1 MRKFLAALIFI
12 FSQESFTKADDIS
25 DFQIDGMTPGESLLK
40 HFNKSD
46 IKEAL
51 RNATFY
57 PKSKKMKVIL
67 LYPNKE
73 SNYDEYDFH
82 ILNNDPKFII
92 QSVKGRLKM
101 SIKECLDKKKVVVNQ
116 IENIL
121 PKAKKE
127 NYINDYNNAYGKSR
141 AHLTDFVYI
150 EVSVRV
156 WCADW
161 DSDNKTVINNK
172 WTDELNVG
180 INPKNF
186 LYFINN
192 EAYK

>member
-1 MRKFLAALIFI
+1 MRIIIIIVIFFI
-12 FSQESFTKADDIS
+12 NLQSFTKADDIK

-40 HFNKSD
+40 HFNKSE

-67 LYPNKE
+67 LYPNKK
-73 SNYDEYDFH
+73 SNYEEYDFH

-101 SIKECLDKKKVVVNQ
+101 PIKECLEKKKGVVNE
-116 IENIL
+116 IEYIL
-121 PKAKKE
+121 PKAKKR
-127 NYINDYNNAYGKSR
+127 NYINRYNNAYGKSK
-141 AHLTDFVYI
+141 AHLTDFVFS
-150 EVSVRV
+150 EGSVRV
-156 WCADW
+156 WCSDW
-161 DSDNKTVINNK
+161 DTNNKLVINNK
-172 WTDELNVG
+172 WTDALNVG
-180 INPKNF
+180 INPKNV
-186 LYFINN
+186 LYFIDN